1 MRGTEESSG
10 LIGTANQCLF
20 RSLSQMATR
29 RKDVGPVAAGGPQQQ
44 PAGAAPFLRPIRR
57 NGHRKPVLPVFGKRS
72 VDNQLREELE
82 EEDSEEVEEDSD
94 ELDEEQLERFVHQ
107 EEQKHFTRHHR
118 HTRHDLYSKIEVYL
132 NS

>member
-1 MRGTEESSG
+1 M
-10 LIGTANQCLF
+10 
-20 RSLSQMATR
+20 
-29 RKDVGPVAAGGPQQQ
+29 GPVAAGGPQQQQ

-72 VDNQLREELE
+72 VDNQLREEE
-82 EEDSEEVEEDSD
+82 EEDEDSGEVEADSD

-118 HTRHDLYSKIEVYL
+118 HTRHDLYSKIEAYL

>member
-1 MRGTEESSG
+1 M
-10 LIGTANQCLF
+10 
-20 RSLSQMATR
+20 
-29 RKDVGPVAAGGPQQQ
+29 AAGGPQQQ
-44 PAGAAPFLRPIRR
+44 QAAGAAPFLRPIRR

-82 EEDSEEVEEDSD
+82 EENSEEVEEDSD
-94 ELDEEQLERFVHQ
+94 ELDEEILERFVHQ

-118 HTRHDLYSKIEVYL
+118 HTRHDLYSKIEAYL